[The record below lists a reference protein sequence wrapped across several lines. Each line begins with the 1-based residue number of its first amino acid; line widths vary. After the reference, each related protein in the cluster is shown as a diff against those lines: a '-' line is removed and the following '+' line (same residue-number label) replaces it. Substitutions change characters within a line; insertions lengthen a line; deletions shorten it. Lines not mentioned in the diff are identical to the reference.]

1 MRTLDGIRR
10 YQLTTVFLFLIACIG
25 YLVAVHALGIETE
38 VMRDRFWKNAE
49 PLFNGEVPVMEYPP
63 FALVFFAIPRLF
75 ADTAWGY
82 NIAYVAEVFVLMVA
96 GLLLVSKL
104 AERLGHDQ
112 KRAMLVYAILM
123 LLMLEFVLDRYDI
136 FPAVLTLA
144 SFYLFATRRYGW
156 ACLVLAVATT
166 TKLYPAVLFPLY
178 FLYLAYNRQWR
189 DTWVSALAFFG
200 TGAAI
205 AAVAWIINP
214 ELITNFLGYHTDR
227 PLQIESVPSSIVYLL
242 SMLGLTDV
250 SIQPFGD
257 PGSFG
262 SDNLVG
268 PLPDAVAEAMM
279 PLMVGLI
286 LVTYAVYAVLRHRGV
301 GDDGLR
307 LMGLGIIAVLM
318 LFMVAN
324 KVFSSQYLIWVIA
337 PVAFIVASR
346 QGTFERRLFLL
357 TVATFVLTQVNFA
370 YNIGYLGG
378 GTNINDL
385 GMMIILI
392 RNILAVYMTWMVVR
406 EMVRSIRGE
415 DVGTHDV
422 RLSRVLRD
430 RFPNRAR

>member
-1 MRTLDGIRR
+1 MRPLDGVRK
-10 YQLTTVFLFLIACIG
+10 YQLIIAILFLVACIG
-25 YLVAVHALGIETE
+25 YLIAVHALGIETE

-49 PLFNGEVPVMEYPP
+49 PLFNGELPVMEYPP
-63 FALVFFAIPRLF
+63 FALVFFAIPRF
-75 ADTAWGY
+75 FGDTPWTY
-82 NIAYVAEVFVLMVA
+82 NIAYVAEVFVFMVI
-96 GLLLVSKL
+96 GLILVSKL
-104 AERLGHDQ
+104 AERMGHDQ
-112 KRAMLVYAILM
+112 KKAMLVYAVLT
-123 LLMLEFVLDRYDI
+123 LLMLEFVVDRYDI

-144 SFYLFATRRYGW
+144 SFYLFATKRYAW
-156 ACLVLAVATT
+156 AGIILAVATL
-166 TKLYPAVLFPLY
+166 TKLYPAVVFPLY

-189 DTWVSALAFFG
+189 DALSTTIGFFG
-200 TGAAI
+200 AGVLI
-205 AAVAWIINP
+205 VAVVWLIEP
-214 ELITNFLGYHTDR
+214 QMITNFMSYHTDR

-242 SMLGLTDV
+242 SMLGLADV
-250 SIQPFGD
+250 EIQSFFD

-279 PLMVGLI
+279 PLMVALM

-301 GDDGLR
+301 SDDGLR
-307 LMGLGIIAVLM
+307 LMSLGIIAVLM

-357 TVATFVLTQVNFA
+357 TAATFVLTQVNFA

>member
-10 YQLTTVFLFLIACIG
+10 YQLTIIVLFLIACIG

-82 NIAYVAEVFVLMVA
+82 NIAYVAEVFVFMVA

-286 LVTYAVYAVLRHRGV
+286 LVTYTVYAVLRHRGV

-324 KVFSSQYLIWVIA
+324 KVFSSQYLIWVIV